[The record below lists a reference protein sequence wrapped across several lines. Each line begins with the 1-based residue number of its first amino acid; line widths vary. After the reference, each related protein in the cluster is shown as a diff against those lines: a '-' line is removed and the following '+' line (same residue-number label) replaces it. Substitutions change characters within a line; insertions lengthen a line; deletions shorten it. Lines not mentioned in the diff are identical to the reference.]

1 MGQSTSDK
9 KIVGSINNKKLICI
23 FFIFLLRNYLEDK
36 LRFPLATLVQL
47 RCQNIF
53 KKETRFAKLSNV
65 KFKLCLE
72 SAKIFTFSRNEICF
86 AKPSNVKF

>member
-53 KKETRFAKLSNV
+53 KKRNSLCKT
-65 KFKLCLE
+65 FKC
-72 SAKIFTFSRNEICF
+72 KI
-86 AKPSNVKF
+86 